1 MLHLRVDVSIGT
13 VQHVPRGTELTVIA
27 QTLAARVNQA
37 RSLEAVLKKDLQP
50 GDRVLVT
57 TRNSLYKIWVIAEG
71 VYSVSG
77 GWFDRQGTSPQCMGI
92 NGCTWGGSAI
102 KQDTVAAPGLR
113 LEFGNRVLTTP
124 IRHVRLI
131 RPSRAQYLGTRD
143 QQFEGTYKLMKAD
156 QEQKEF
162 EVAAVLS
169 VTLRG

>member
-1 MLHLRVDVSIGT
+1 MSW
-13 VQHVPRGTELTVIA
+13 GTELTVIA

-37 RSLEAVLKKDLQP
+37 RSLEAVLKKDLQA
-50 GDRVLVT
+50 GDRVLVA
-57 TRNSLYKIWVIAEG
+57 TRNSLYTIWVLAEG

-102 KQDTVAAPGLR
+102 KQDTIAALGLR
-113 LEFGNRVLTTP
+113 LEFGNRVVTTP
-124 IRHVRLI
+124 IRRVRLI
-131 RPSRAQYLGTRD
+131 RPAAQYSGTRD
-143 QQFEGTYKLMKAD
+143 QQFGETDKLMKAD